1 METREF
7 DMYPHDKSAV
17 VAILVFVGFLAGI
30 DVAMAFWLNSLALK
44 CLFIPLAVFL
54 TVLCIYAFKRAGTK
68 LVLAD
73 HSVSIVNGRKVI
85 LPVTDLNTFPVVYLL
100 DLTWKYTGKYRI
112 GDPIGKEVWNSL
124 RYCVFSREEISDEAL
139 LDMACLLRKKQPNGA
154 IPEGLAFCQNEKYFP
169 LIKSNIS
176 ENSIVFE
183 KKLTLKPGAF

>member
-1 METREF
+1 METHEF

-17 VAILVFVGFLAGI
+17 VAILVFFGFLTGI
-30 DVAMAFWLNSLALK
+30 EVVMAFWLNSMALK
-44 CLFIPLAVFL
+44 CLFIPLAIFL
-54 TVLCIYAFKRAGTK
+54 TVLCIYALKRAGTK

-85 LPVTDLNTFPVVYLL
+85 LPVTDLHTFPVVYLL
-100 DLTWKYTGKYRI
+100 DLTWRYTGKYRI

-124 RYCVFSREEISDEAL
+124 RYCVFSRKEISDEAL
-139 LDMACLLRKKQPNGA
+139 FEIAYLLRKRRPNGT

-169 LIKSNIS
+169 LIKRNIS

-183 KKLTLKPGAF
+183 KKLTLKHGTF